1 MHSIC
6 WVKHI
11 RADKTTS
18 LGKFFKE
25 CYKMKAEVS
34 HFTILKSSSV
44 ICRDNGK
51 KDMCCL
57 ATFKRTITVG
67 LSILT

>member
-34 HFTILKSSSV
+34 HFTILKSRYNTV
-44 ICRDNGK
+44 RKICVAWLPLNEQ
-51 KDMCCL
+51 L
-57 ATFKRTITVG
+57 LLV
-67 LSILT
+67 